1 MFYGQRGDA
10 MPTTDEIKQRLK
22 SAWVWQKQL
31 EADLQMLQDLR
42 DLAEQITPV
51 YSLAPGGGG
60 GGSNDKLAGTVAKM
74 ADVEMSIKNDIN
86 QLTEALA
93 ATRALIKML
102 DDEKLQLI
110 LFKRYLNYQRW
121 EVIAADLG
129 YSYRRVTQMHGE
141 ALVKIAKIS

>member
-1 MFYGQRGDA
+1 
-10 MPTTDEIKQRLK
+10 MPMTDEIKQRLK

-51 YSLAPGGGG
+51 YSLAPGGGS
-60 GGSNDKLAGTVAKM
+60 SNDKLGGTVAKM
-74 ADVEMSIKNDIN
+74 ADVKITIQNDIKM
-86 QLTEALA
+86 LTEALA

-129 YSYRRVTQMHGE
+129 YTWRRIHQMHAE
-141 ALVKIAKIS
+141 ALKILEKIA

>member
-1 MFYGQRGDA
+1 
-10 MPTTDEIKQRLK
+10 
-22 SAWVWQKQL
+22 
-31 EADLQMLQDLR
+31 MLQDLK

-51 YSLAPGGGG
+51 YSLAPGGGS
-60 GGSNDKLAGTVAKM
+60 SNDKLGGTVAKM
-74 ADVEMSIKNDIN
+74 ADVEVSVQSDIRM
-86 QLTEALA
+86 LTEALA

>member
-1 MFYGQRGDA
+1 
-10 MPTTDEIKQRLK
+10 MPTDEIKERLK
-22 SAWVWQKQL
+22 NAWVWQKQL

-51 YSLAPGGGG
+51 YSLAPGGGS
-60 GGSNDKLAGTVAKM
+60 SNDKLGGTVAKM
-74 ADVEMSIKNDIN
+74 ADVEVSVQSDIRM
-86 QLTEALA
+86 LTEALA

-129 YSYRRVTQMHGE
+129 YTWRRIHQMHAE
-141 ALVKIAKIS
+141 ALKILEKIA

>member
-1 MFYGQRGDA
+1 
-10 MPTTDEIKQRLK
+10 MPTDEIKQRLK
-22 SAWVWQKQL
+22 NAWVWQKQL

-60 GGSNDKLAGTVAKM
+60 SNDKLGGTVVKM
-74 ADVEMSIKNDIN
+74 ADVELSIQSDIKM
-86 QLTEALA
+86 LTEALV
-93 ATRALIKML
+93 ATRELIKML

-129 YSYRRVTQMHGE
+129 YTWRRIHQMHAE
-141 ALVKIAKIS
+141 ALKILEKIA

>member
-1 MFYGQRGDA
+1 
-10 MPTTDEIKQRLK
+10 
-22 SAWVWQKQL
+22 
-31 EADLQMLQDLR
+31 MLQDLK

-51 YSLAPGGGG
+51 YSLAPGGGS
-60 GGSNDKLAGTVAKM
+60 SNDKLGGTVAKM
-74 ADVEMSIKNDIN
+74 ADVEVSVQSDIRMF
-86 QLTEALA
+86 TEALA

-129 YSYRRVTQMHGE
+129 YSWRQVHRCHAT
-141 ALVKIAKIS
+141 ALKFLKKMS

>member
-1 MFYGQRGDA
+1 
-10 MPTTDEIKQRLK
+10 MPTDEIKQRLK
-22 SAWVWQKQL
+22 NAWVWQKQL

-42 DLAEQITPV
+42 DLAEQITLV

-60 GGSNDKLAGTVAKM
+60 SNDKLGGTVVKM
-74 ADVEMSIKNDIN
+74 ADVELSIQSDIKM
-86 QLTEALA
+86 LTEALV
-93 ATRALIKML
+93 ATRELIKML

-129 YSYRRVTQMHGE
+129 YTWRRIHQMHAE
-141 ALVKIAKIS
+141 ALKILEKIA

>member
-1 MFYGQRGDA
+1 
-10 MPTTDEIKQRLK
+10 MPTDEIKERLK
-22 SAWVWQKQL
+22 NAWVWQKQL

-51 YSLAPGGGG
+51 YSLATGGGS
-60 GGSNDKLAGTVAKM
+60 SNDKLGGTVAKM
-74 ADVEMSIKNDIN
+74 ADVEVSVQSDIRM
-86 QLTEALA
+86 LTEALA

-129 YSYRRVTQMHGE
+129 YSWQYIHKMHSK
-141 ALVKIAKIS
+141 ALQKLKEEIECEY

>member
-1 MFYGQRGDA
+1 

-31 EADLQMLQDLR
+31 EADLQMLQDLK

-60 GGSNDKLAGTVAKM
+60 SNDKLGGTVAKM
-74 ADVEMSIKNDIN
+74 ADVKITIQNDIKM
-86 QLTEALA
+86 LTEALA
-93 ATRALIKML
+93 ATRELIKML
-102 DDEKLQLI
+102 GDEKLQLI

-129 YSYRRVTQMHGE
+129 YTWRRIHQMHAE
-141 ALVKIAKIS
+141 ALKILEKIA

>member
-1 MFYGQRGDA
+1 
-10 MPTTDEIKQRLK
+10 MPMTDEIKQRLK

-31 EADLQMLQDLR
+31 EADLQMLQDLK
-42 DLAEQITPV
+42 DLAEKITPV

-60 GGSNDKLAGTVAKM
+60 GSNDKLGGTVAKM
-74 ADVEMSIKNDIN
+74 ADVKITVQNDIKM
-86 QLTEALA
+86 LTEALT
-93 ATRALIKML
+93 ATRVLIEML

-129 YSYRRVTQMHGE
+129 YSWQYIHKMHSK
-141 ALVKIAKIS
+141 ALQKLKEEIECEY

>member
-1 MFYGQRGDA
+1 
-10 MPTTDEIKQRLK
+10 MPTDEIKQRLK

-31 EADLQMLQDLR
+31 EADVQMLQDLR

-60 GGSNDKLAGTVAKM
+60 SNDKLGGTIAKM
-74 ADVEMSIKNDIN
+74 ADVEVSVQNDIK

-93 ATRALIKML
+93 ATRELIKML
-102 DDEKLQLI
+102 GDEKLQLI

-129 YSYRRVTQMHGE
+129 YSWQYVHKLHSC
-141 ALVKIAKIS
+141 ALKKIKEEIECEY

>member
-1 MFYGQRGDA
+1 

-31 EADLQMLQDLR
+31 EADLQMLQDLK

-60 GGSNDKLAGTVAKM
+60 SNDKLGGTVAKM
-74 ADVEMSIKNDIN
+74 ADVEVSVQNDIK
-86 QLTEALA
+86 QLTDALA
-93 ATRALIKML
+93 VTRELIKML
-102 DDEKLQLI
+102 GDEKLQLI

-129 YSYRRVTQMHGE
+129 YSYR
-141 ALVKIAKIS
+141 

>member
-1 MFYGQRGDA
+1 

-31 EADLQMLQDLR
+31 EADLQTLQDLE
-42 DLAEQITPV
+42 DLAAKITPV
-51 YSLAPGGGG
+51 YSFAPG
-60 GGSNDKLAGTVAKM
+60 AVAKLV
-74 ADVEMSIKNDIN
+74 DLDKDIQNDIKM
-86 QLTEALA
+86 LTEALA

-102 DDEKLQLI
+102 GDEKLQLI

-129 YSYRRVTQMHGE
+129 YSWQYIHKMHSK
-141 ALVKIAKIS
+141 ALQKLKEEIECEY

>member
-1 MFYGQRGDA
+1 
-10 MPTTDEIKQRLK
+10 MPTDEIKQRLK

-31 EADLQMLQDLR
+31 EADLQMLQDLK

-60 GGSNDKLAGTVAKM
+60 DDDKIGGAVAKLV
-74 ADVEMSIKNDIN
+74 DLDKDIQNDIKM
-86 QLTEALA
+86 LTEALA
-93 ATRALIKML
+93 ATRTLIKML

-129 YSYRRVTQMHGE
+129 YSWRGIHKLHSK
-141 ALVKIAKIS
+141 ALQELKECIEVHILDVL

>member
-1 MFYGQRGDA
+1 
-10 MPTTDEIKQRLK
+10 MPTDEIKERLK
-22 SAWVWQKQL
+22 NAWVWQKQL

-51 YSLAPGGGG
+51 YSLAPGGGS
-60 GGSNDKLAGTVAKM
+60 SNDKLGGTVAKM
-74 ADVEMSIKNDIN
+74 ADVEVSVQSDIRM
-86 QLTEALA
+86 LTEALA

-129 YSYRRVTQMHGE
+129 YSWRRIHQMHAE
-141 ALVKIAKIS
+141 ALKILEKIA

>member
-1 MFYGQRGDA
+1 
-10 MPTTDEIKQRLK
+10 MPTDEIKQRLK
-22 SAWVWQKQL
+22 NAWVWQKQL

-42 DLAEQITPV
+42 DLAAQITPV
-51 YSLAPGGGG
+51 YSLAPGG

-74 ADVEMSIKNDIN
+74 GDVEMSIKNDIN
-86 QLTEALA
+86 QLTEALV
-93 ATRALIKML
+93 ATRELIKML

-141 ALVKIAKIS
+141 ALFAISRNINLT

>member
-1 MFYGQRGDA
+1 

-31 EADLQMLQDLR
+31 EADLQMLQDLK

-60 GGSNDKLAGTVAKM
+60 SNDKLGGTVAKM
-74 ADVEMSIKNDIN
+74 GDAEVSVQNDIK
-86 QLTEALA
+86 QLTDALA
-93 ATRALIKML
+93 VTRELIKML
-102 DDEKLQLI
+102 GDEKLQLI

>member
-1 MFYGQRGDA
+1 
-10 MPTTDEIKQRLK
+10 MPTDEIKQRLK
-22 SAWVWQKQL
+22 NAWVWQKQL

-60 GGSNDKLAGTVAKM
+60 SNDKLGGTVVKM
-74 ADVEMSIKNDIN
+74 ADVELSIQSDIKM
-86 QLTEALA
+86 LTEALV
-93 ATRALIKML
+93 ATRELIKML

-129 YSYRRVTQMHGE
+129 CTWRRIHQMHAE
-141 ALVKIAKIS
+141 ALKILEKIA

>member
-1 MFYGQRGDA
+1 

-31 EADLQMLQDLR
+31 EADLQMLQDLK

-60 GGSNDKLAGTVAKM
+60 SNDKLGGTVAKLV
-74 ADVEMSIKNDIN
+74 DLEKDIQNDIKM
-86 QLTEALA
+86 LTEALA
-93 ATRALIKML
+93 ATRELIKML
-102 DDEKLQLI
+102 GDEKLQLI

-141 ALVKIAKIS
+141 ALVKITKIS

>member
-1 MFYGQRGDA
+1 

-31 EADLQMLQDLR
+31 EADLQTLQDLE
-42 DLAEQITPV
+42 DLAAKITPV
-51 YSLAPGGGG
+51 YSFAPG

-93 ATRALIKML
+93 SVRGLIKML

-129 YSYRRVTQMHGE
+129 YSWQYIHKMHSK
-141 ALVKIAKIS
+141 ALQKLKEEIECEY

>member
-1 MFYGQRGDA
+1 
-10 MPTTDEIKQRLK
+10 MPTDEIKQRLK
-22 SAWVWQKQL
+22 NAWVWQKQL

-60 GGSNDKLAGTVAKM
+60 SNDKLGGTVVKM
-74 ADVEMSIKNDIN
+74 ADVELSIQRDIKM
-86 QLTEALA
+86 LTEALV
-93 ATRALIKML
+93 ATRELIKML

-129 YSYRRVTQMHGE
+129 YTWRRIHQMHAE
-141 ALVKIAKIS
+141 ALKILEKIA

>member
-1 MFYGQRGDA
+1 

-31 EADLQMLQDLR
+31 EADLQTLQDLE
-42 DLAEQITPV
+42 DLAAKITPV
-51 YSLAPGGGG
+51 YNFAPGGGG
-60 GGSNDKLAGTVAKM
+60 DGDKIGGAVAKLV
-74 ADVEMSIKNDIN
+74 DLDKDIQNDIKM
-86 QLTEALA
+86 LTEALA

-129 YSYRRVTQMHGE
+129 YSWRQVHRCHAT
-141 ALVKIAKIS
+141 ALKFLEKMS

>member
-1 MFYGQRGDA
+1 
-10 MPTTDEIKQRLK
+10 MPTDEIKQRLK
-22 SAWVWQKQL
+22 NAWVWQKQL

-51 YSLAPGGGG
+51 YSLAPAG
-60 GGSNDKLAGTVAKM
+60 GGSNDKLGGTVAKM
-74 ADVEMSIKNDIN
+74 ADVEVSVQKDIK

-93 ATRALIKML
+93 ATRELIKML
-102 DDEKLQLI
+102 GDEKLQLI

-129 YSYRRVTQMHGE
+129 YSWRGIHKLHSK
-141 ALVKIAKIS
+141 ALQELKECIEVHILDVL

>member
-1 MFYGQRGDA
+1 

-31 EADLQMLQDLR
+31 EADLQMLQDLK

-51 YSLAPGGGG
+51 YSLAPGGGS
-60 GGSNDKLAGTVAKM
+60 SNDKLGGTVAKM
-74 ADVEMSIKNDIN
+74 ADVEVSVQSDIRM
-86 QLTEALA
+86 LTEALA

-129 YSYRRVTQMHGE
+129 YTWRRIHQMHAK
-141 ALVKIAKIS
+141 ALKVLEKIA

>member
-1 MFYGQRGDA
+1 

-31 EADLQMLQDLR
+31 EADLQMLQDLK

-51 YSLAPGGGG
+51 YSLAPGC
-60 GGSNDKLAGTVAKM
+60 GGSNDKLGGTVAKM
-74 ADVEMSIKNDIN
+74 ADVEVSVQSDIRM
-86 QLTEALA
+86 LTEALA

-129 YSYRRVTQMHGE
+129 YSWQYIHKMHSK
-141 ALVKIAKIS
+141 ALQKLKEEIECEY

>member
-1 MFYGQRGDA
+1 
-10 MPTTDEIKQRLK
+10 MPTDEIKQRLK

-42 DLAEQITPV
+42 DLSEQITPV

-60 GGSNDKLAGTVAKM
+60 DGDKIGGAVAKLV
-74 ADVEMSIKNDIN
+74 DLDKDIQSDIKM
-86 QLTEALA
+86 LTEALA
-93 ATRALIKML
+93 ATRTLIKML

-110 LFKRYLNYQRW
+110 LHKRYLNYQRW

-129 YSYRRVTQMHGE
+129 YSWRGIHKLHSK
-141 ALVKIAKIS
+141 ALQELKECIEVHIFDVL

>member
-1 MFYGQRGDA
+1 
-10 MPTTDEIKQRLK
+10 
-22 SAWVWQKQL
+22 
-31 EADLQMLQDLR
+31 MLQDLK

-60 GGSNDKLAGTVAKM
+60 SNDKLGGTVAKM
-74 ADVEMSIKNDIN
+74 ADVEVSVQNDIK
-86 QLTEALA
+86 QLTDALA
-93 ATRALIKML
+93 VTRELIKML
-102 DDEKLQLI
+102 GDEKLQLI